1 MKYKKGDTVRFINP
15 LRDKALGVIISR
27 GVPDDARYRNIEGKY
42 YKVLWSDSGGF
53 SVELEKNIYLVGGS
67 RVGMDKCE
75 PNREE

>member
-15 LRDKALGVIISR
+15 LRDRALGVIISR
-27 GVPDDARYRNIEGKY
+27 GVPDDVRYRNIAEKY

-67 RVGMDKCE
+67 GVGMDKCE
-75 PNREE
+75 PNGEE

>member
-15 LRDKALGVIISR
+15 LRDRALGVIISR